1 MIVSRKTS
9 NLGRG
14 EIRRWWNVTRQF
26 KLILIF
32 ALTLVSGDLSFVEAQ
47 TLPNLEK
54 QKIEALIKQVAN
66 LKDAK
71 FVRNGSAYNAD
82 SAATFLR
89 RKWGANESEVK
100 TARDFIDKVASF
112 SGTSGKPYLI
122 RFKDGGEIKSRDF
135 LLAQLK
141 KLDT

>member
-1 MIVSRKTS
+1 MIVSRRTS
-9 NLGRG
+9 NLDRD
-14 EIRRWWNVTRQF
+14 EIPRWWNVTRQF

-32 ALTLVSGDLSFVEAQ
+32 AFALASGGLSFVQAQ
-47 TLPNLEK
+47 TLANSEK

-71 FVRNGSAYNAD
+71 FVRNGSTYNAD
-82 SAATFLR
+82 SAAVFLR
-89 RKWGANESEVK
+89 RKWEANESEVK

-141 KLDT
+141 KLDP

>member
-1 MIVSRKTS
+1 MSAEERLIIGNR
-9 NLGRG
+9 
-14 EIRRWWNVTRQF
+14 IRRGWNMTRHL

-32 ALTLVSGDLSFVEAQ
+32 AFSLANGDLSFAQ
-47 TLPNLEK
+47 AQNLPNSEK
-54 QKIEALIKQVAN
+54 QKIETLIKQVAD

-89 RKWGANESEVK
+89 RKWEVNESEVK
-100 TARDFIDKVASF
+100 TPRDFNDKVASF

-141 KLDT
+141 KLET

>member
-1 MIVSRKTS
+1 MIVSRRTS
-9 NLGRG
+9 NLGRD

-89 RKWGANESEVK
+89 RKWEANESEVK

-141 KLDT
+141 KLDP

>member
-9 NLGRG
+9 NLGRD

-32 ALTLVSGDLSFVEAQ
+32 AFTLVSGDLSFVEAQ

-71 FVRNGSAYNAD
+71 FVRNGSTYDAD

-141 KLDT
+141 TLDP

>member
-1 MIVSRKTS
+1 MV
-9 NLGRG
+9 
-14 EIRRWWNVTRQF
+14 Q
-26 KLILIF
+26 
-32 ALTLVSGDLSFVEAQ
+32 AQ
-47 TLPNLEK
+47 TLPNTEK
-54 QKIEALIKQVAN
+54 QKIEALIKQIAN

-89 RKWGANESEVK
+89 RKWEANESEVK

-141 KLDT
+141 NLDT

>member
-1 MIVSRKTS
+1 MIVSRRTS
-9 NLGRG
+9 NLSRD

>member
-1 MIVSRKTS
+1 MIVSRRTS
-9 NLGRG
+9 NLDRG

-32 ALTLVSGDLSFVEAQ
+32 ALTLASGGLSFVQAQ
-47 TLPNLEK
+47 TLPNTEK
-54 QKIEALIKQVAN
+54 QKIETLIKQVAN

-89 RKWGANESEVK
+89 RKWEANESEVK